1 MRNEASGDE
10 LTQRDI
16 RIEKKIGNPWSCR
29 RINYNIHKL
38 SNLTGWCLRFFLTI
52 LWCIFIGLLHD
63 RLPFICGPSA
73 STIEEAAAARFLFQ
87 QQIFRPNIIL
97 FFEALAAGGGSFAMT
112 QGFISLR
119 ASRERMERVAH
130 TATTVAAAVLKSA
143 KPGDMRREDLQLN
156 VFNCLALVTA
166 YPLRPIEKDDPGT
179 RSVTNTS
186 SVTFQ
191 EGTRNEMEHF
201 FEILSLQLE
210 REFRTS
216 SRSKLPSIAPQRVM
230 YNIRNHLDDLAD
242 ICDFGTFRTPL
253 IRENVDLMAMIGRE
267 SSVYAYSDNVKPIA
281 FLWTFDIVA
290 RVLCL
295 SLPIQTCTTL
305 AWSMMGR
312 AALEIAG
319 ISVITATAL
328 TILNEIWGLWDPYA
342 KGVNI
347 YSWTL
352 GVAREIDAMLND
364 VYDSDRDRD
373 KGLPLRKHG

>member
-1 MRNEASGDE
+1 
-10 LTQRDI
+10 
-16 RIEKKIGNPWSCR
+16 
-29 RINYNIHKL
+29 
-38 SNLTGWCLRFFLTI
+38 
-52 LWCIFIGLLHD
+52 
-63 RLPFICGPSA
+63 
-73 STIEEAAAARFLFQ
+73 
-87 QQIFRPNIIL
+87 
-97 FFEALAAGGGSFAMT
+97 
-112 QGFISLR
+112 
-119 ASRERMERVAH
+119 MERVAH

-166 YPLRPIEKDDPGT
+166 YPVCLVNRIRGNTHDPCVVTLCNRAAKRLQQLRPIEKDDPET

-230 YNIRNHLDDLAD
+230 FNIRNHLDDLAD

-253 IRENVDLMAMIGRE
+253 IRKILCAGIANSLTTTGENVDLMAMIGRE

-305 AWSMMGR
+305 AWSMVGR

-373 KGLPLRKHG
+373 KGLPLRKHGYDAWKIPSDKPRPSPADEELPRVVDELYEINHHLEALRHCREGI

>member
-1 MRNEASGDE
+1 
-10 LTQRDI
+10 
-16 RIEKKIGNPWSCR
+16 
-29 RINYNIHKL
+29 
-38 SNLTGWCLRFFLTI
+38 
-52 LWCIFIGLLHD
+52 
-63 RLPFICGPSA
+63 
-73 STIEEAAAARFLFQ
+73 
-87 QQIFRPNIIL
+87 
-97 FFEALAAGGGSFAMT
+97 
-112 QGFISLR
+112 
-119 ASRERMERVAH
+119 
-130 TATTVAAAVLKSA
+130 
-143 KPGDMRREDLQLN
+143 
-156 VFNCLALVTA
+156 
-166 YPLRPIEKDDPGT
+166 
-179 RSVTNTS
+179 
-186 SVTFQ
+186 
-191 EGTRNEMEHF
+191 MEHF

-253 IRENVDLMAMIGRE
+253 IREFLMPGIANSLTRTGENVDLMAMIGRE